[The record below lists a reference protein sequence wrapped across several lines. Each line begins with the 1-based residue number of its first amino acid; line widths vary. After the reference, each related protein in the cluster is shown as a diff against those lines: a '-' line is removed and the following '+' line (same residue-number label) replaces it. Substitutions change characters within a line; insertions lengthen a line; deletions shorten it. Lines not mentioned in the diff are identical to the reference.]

1 LDQLK
6 DELFRRID
14 ALGKCSR
21 PDTFVES
28 SYARATRFRHENYSY
43 IFEGPE
49 GSTKRLLFNPW
60 SKQVGRSEVLKHGT
74 LQDIAKLAPPSQ
86 PK

>member
-1 LDQLK
+1 MKTSGLVIPMHERK
-6 DELFRRID
+6 I
-14 ALGKCSR
+14 G
-21 PDTFVES
+21 DTFVES
-28 SYARATRFRHENYSY
+28 SYASATRFLQENCSY

-74 LQDIAKLAPPSQ
+74 L
-86 PK
+86 